1 MARGSI
7 LYNNILWPSSA
18 THLPVSRT
26 KHNNYILGN
35 MAGNQQEL
43 TIMPEHLTVITII
56 SLLLFSSTVSVLH
69 VTSNKSKSKSLWLN

>member
-1 MARGSI
+1 
-7 LYNNILWPSSA
+7 
-18 THLPVSRT
+18 
-26 KHNNYILGN
+26 